1 MSLHESAE
9 MYLETIYVL
18 SKKSNSVRSIDIA
31 ENMGYSKP
39 SVSRAVSLLKK
50 GGYIEMANDGL
61 ITLTKLGINTA
72 KNIFERHTVL
82 SEFLA
87 LIGVDDQIAATDA
100 CKIEHV
106 VSNET
111 ILAIKNFIESQKN
124 GAVKKQPK

>member
-1 MSLHESAE
+1 MPLHESAE
-9 MYLETIYVL
+9 MYLETIYIL
-18 SKKSNSVRSIDIA
+18 SKKFNSVRSIDIA

-50 GGYIEMANDGL
+50 GGYIEMAKGGL
-61 ITLTKLGINTA
+61 ITLTELGINTA
-72 KNIFERHTVL
+72 NNIFERHTVL

-87 LIGVDDQIAATDA
+87 LIGVDDQTAATDA

-124 GAVKKQPK
+124 R